1 MFSDKKY
8 IKPRGFSLI
17 ELIVVVAIIGLL
29 AAFAVPAYKNYSVK
43 AKITQTF
50 QFVEFINKKQQTLYG
65 KTGQFGA
72 SAQLGLPV
80 GGAYYQ
86 LGNPTQF
93 NPNISGAVI
102 NGKASGAA
110 NFLCSD
116 GTQFSEL
123 TIFTSNLGYSGQ
135 IVYMIL
141 TRDVNGVFVSKC
153 FYRSDYTSA
162 SEAASYLPANCQ
174 TPATNPSGVS
184 CFLPW

>member
-1 MFSDKKY
+1 MVNRLVKDVVAFS
-8 IKPRGFSLI
+8 II
-17 ELIVVVAIIGLL
+17 ELIVVIAIIGLL
-29 AAFAVPAYKNYSVK
+29 AAFAVPVYKDYSIK
-43 AKITQTF
+43 SKILQTF
-50 QFVEFINKKQQTLYG
+50 QFVEFIGKKQQQLYG

-80 GGAYYQ
+80 GGAYYM

-93 NPNISGAVI
+93 NPNISDAVI

-110 NFLCSD
+110 SFACSD

-123 TIFTSNLGYSGQ
+123 TVFTSNLGYSGT

-141 TRDVNGVFVSKC
+141 MRDVNGVFVTKC
-153 FYRSDYTSA
+153 FYRSDFTSA
-162 SEAASYLPANCQ
+162 NDAKYLPANCQ